1 MKKILAL
8 SILAALASA
17 CSSAPVERTDQKV
30 LATGTTDQKLPF
42 WTYEGNVD
50 KKKLAEAMGD
60 DSSSPKH
67 SYFISRATV
76 DNEDLVPNCYQMA
89 RTRASAELASGISGM
104 IKESDALASSANASE
119 FEGMINTQ
127 TQQSVVGAE
136 VAEKTWAKIERSG
149 AVRFQCWVVLAIPKE
164 NVKHLQEV
172 VFEALQKQSSGD
184 EGLKERVKTA
194 MDKMQQTL

>member
-1 MKKILAL
+1 
-8 SILAALASA
+8 
-17 CSSAPVERTDQKV
+17 
-30 LATGTTDQKLPF
+30 
-42 WTYEGNVD
+42 
-50 KKKLAEAMGD
+50 
-60 DSSSPKH
+60 
-67 SYFISRATV
+67 
-76 DNEDLVPNCYQMA
+76 
-89 RTRASAELASGISGM
+89 M

-136 VAEKTWAKIERSG
+136 VVEKTWAKIERSG

-172 VFEALQKQSSGD
+172 VFEALQKQNSGD